1 MENLE
6 NNVVNNEVDK
16 IASDVHDKLIKG
28 TEVEAKEVKTFTQD
42 ELNKIVAE
50 RIAKEKKKLEAERL
64 KQQEMQEKLIEEESE
79 KLAKMTEAEKIK
91 AKAERERKKFEEK
104 VARYETEKKAFEQ
117 EKIKNETMK
126 LLSEKGLPIELCQFI
141 KSDTADEIMGNV
153 EVFEKCW
160 SEAIEKSVNARLRT
174 SGELKTSTTTKAT
187 YTVDQLRNMSA
198 EEINKNWDKIK
209 NNFR

>member
-6 NNVVNNEVDK
+6 NNVVNNEVQEN
-16 IASDVHDKLIKG
+16 I
-28 TEVEAKEVKTFTQD
+28 EVSTQEDAKEVKTFTQE

-50 RIAKEKKKLEAERL
+50 RIAKERKKLEAERL

-91 AKAERERKKFEEK
+91 AKAERERKRFEDK
-104 VARYETEKKAFEQ
+104 VAKYEAEMKAFEQ
-117 EKIKNETMK
+117 EKIKNQTMK
-126 LLSEKGLPIELCQFI
+126 LLNEKGLPVELCQFI
-141 KSDTADEIMGNV
+141 QSNTADEIMENV

-174 SGELKTSTTTKAT
+174 SGELKTSTTAKAK
-187 YTVDQLRNMSA
+187 YSLDSIRNMTTD
-198 EEINKNWDKIK
+198 EINRNWDEIK
-209 NNFR
+209 RCMK

>member
-16 IASDVHDKLIKG
+16 IALDVHDKLIKG
-28 TEVEAKEVKTFTQD
+28 TDVEAKDVKTFTQD
-42 ELNKIVAE
+42 EVNKIVAE
-50 RIAKEKKKLEAERL
+50 RLAKEKKKLEAERL

-79 KLAKMTEAEKIK
+79 KLAKMTEAEKVK
-91 AKAERERKKFEEK
+91 AKAEKERRKFEEK
-104 VARYETEKKAFEQ
+104 VARYEAEMKAFEQ
-117 EKIKNETMK
+117 EKIKNQTMK
-126 LLSEKGLPIELCQFI
+126 LLGEKGLPVELCQFI
-141 KSDTADEIMGNV
+141 QSNAADEIMENV

>member
-6 NNVVNNEVDK
+6 NNVVNNE
-16 IASDVHDKLIKG
+16 IQEN

-50 RIAKEKKKLEAERL
+50 RIAKERKKLDAERQ
-64 KQQEMQEKLIEEESE
+64 KQQEIQEKLIEEESE

-91 AKAERERKKFEEK
+91 AKAERERKRFEDK
-104 VARYETEKKAFEQ
+104 VAKYEAEMKAFEQ
-117 EKIKNETMK
+117 EKIKNQTMK
-126 LLSEKGLPIELCQFI
+126 LLNEKGLPVELCQFI
-141 KSDTADEIMGNV
+141 QSNTADEIMENV

-160 SEAIEKSVNARLRT
+160 SELRT
-174 SGELKTSTTTKAT
+174 SSELKTSTTAKAT

>member
-16 IASDVHDKLIKG
+16 IALDVHDKLIKG
-28 TEVEAKEVKTFTQD
+28 TDVEAKDVKTFTQD
-42 ELNKIVAE
+42 EVNKIVAE
-50 RIAKEKKKLEAERL
+50 RLAKEKKKLEAERL

-79 KLAKMTEAEKIK
+79 KLAKMTEAEKVK
-91 AKAERERKKFEEK
+91 AKAEKERRKFEEK
-104 VARYETEKKAFEQ
+104 VARYEAEMKAFEQ
-117 EKIKNETMK
+117 EKIKNQTMK
-126 LLSEKGLPIELCQFI
+126 LLGEKGLPVELCQFI
-141 KSDTADEIMGNV
+141 QSNAADEIMENV

-174 SGELKTSTTTKAT
+174 SGELKTSTTAKAT
-187 YTVDQLRNMSA
+187 YTVDQLKNMSA

>member
-28 TEVEAKEVKTFTQD
+28 TDVEAKEVKTFTQD

-174 SGELKTSTTTKAT
+174 SGELKTSTTAKAT

>member
-28 TEVEAKEVKTFTQD
+28 TDVEAKDVKTFTQD

-50 RIAKEKKKLEAERL
+50 RIAKERKKLEAERL
-64 KQQEMQEKLIEEESE
+64 KQQEIQEKLIEEESE

-174 SGELKTSTTTKAT
+174 SGELKTSTTTKT
-187 YTVDQLRNMSA
+187 SYTVDQLRNMSA

>member
-6 NNVVNNEVDK
+6 NNVVNNEVQEN
-16 IASDVHDKLIKG
+16 I
-28 TEVEAKEVKTFTQD
+28 EVSTQEDAKEVKTFTQE

-50 RIAKEKKKLEAERL
+50 RIAKERKKLDAERL

-79 KLAKMTEAEKIK
+79 KLAKMTEAEKVK
-91 AKAERERKKFEEK
+91 AKAEKERRKFEEK
-104 VARYETEKKAFEQ
+104 VARYEAEMKAFEQ
-117 EKIKNETMK
+117 EKIKNQTMK
-126 LLSEKGLPIELCQFI
+126 LLGEKGLPVELCQFI
-141 KSDTADEIMGNV
+141 QSNAADEIMENV

-174 SGELKTSTTTKAT
+174 SGELKTSTTAKAT
-187 YTVDQLRNMSA
+187 YTVDQLKNMSA

>member
-6 NNVVNNEVDK
+6 NSVVNNEVDK

-28 TEVEAKEVKTFTQD
+28 TDVDAKEVKTFTQE

-50 RIAKEKKKLEAERL
+50 RIAKERKKLDAERL
-64 KQQEMQEKLIEEESE
+64 KQQEIQEKLIEEESE

-91 AKAERERKKFEEK
+91 AKAERERKRFEDK
-104 VARYETEKKAFEQ
+104 VAKYEAEMKAFEQ
-117 EKIKNETMK
+117 EKIKNQTMK
-126 LLSEKGLPIELCQFI
+126 LLNEKGLPVELCQFI
-141 KSDTADEIMGNV
+141 QSNTADEIMENV

-174 SGELKTSTTTKAT
+174 SGELKTSTTTKAK
-187 YTVDQLRNMSA
+187 YSLDSIRNMTA
-198 EEINKNWDKIK
+198 DEINRNWDEIK
-209 NNFR
+209 RCMK

>member
-6 NNVVNNEVDK
+6 NNVVNNEVQEN
-16 IASDVHDKLIKG
+16 I
-28 TEVEAKEVKTFTQD
+28 EVSTQEDAKEVKTFTQE

-79 KLAKMTEAEKIK
+79 KLAKMTEAEKVK
-91 AKAERERKKFEEK
+91 AKAERERRKFEEK
-104 VARYETEKKAFEQ
+104 VARYEAEMKAFEQ
-117 EKIKNETMK
+117 EKIKNQTMK
-126 LLSEKGLPIELCQFI
+126 LLGEKGLPVELCQFI
-141 KSDTADEIMGNV
+141 QSNTADEIMENV

>member
-28 TEVEAKEVKTFTQD
+28 TDVEAKEVKTFTQD

-50 RIAKEKKKLEAERL
+50 RIAKERKKLDAERQ

>member
-6 NNVVNNEVDK
+6 NNVVNNEVQEN
-16 IASDVHDKLIKG
+16 I
-28 TEVEAKEVKTFTQD
+28 EVSTQEDAKEVKTFTQD

-50 RIAKEKKKLEAERL
+50 RIAKERKKLDAERL

-79 KLAKMTEAEKIK
+79 KLAKMTEAEKVK
-91 AKAERERKKFEEK
+91 AKAERERRKFEEK
-104 VARYETEKKAFEQ
+104 VARYEAEMKAFEQ
-117 EKIKNETMK
+117 EKIKNQTMK
-126 LLSEKGLPIELCQFI
+126 LLGEKGLPVELCQFI
-141 KSDTADEIMGNV
+141 QSNTADEIMENV

-174 SGELKTSTTTKAT
+174 SSELKTSTTAKAT

>member
-6 NNVVNNEVDK
+6 NNVVNNEVQENTD
-16 IASDVHDKLIKG
+16 
-28 TEVEAKEVKTFTQD
+28 VEAKEVKTFTQD

-79 KLAKMTEAEKIK
+79 KLAKMTEAEKVK
-91 AKAERERKKFEEK
+91 AKAERERRKFEEK
-104 VARYETEKKAFEQ
+104 VARYEAEMKAFER
-117 EKIKNETMK
+117 ERIKNQTMK
-126 LLSEKGLPIELCQFI
+126 LLGEKNLPIELCQFI
-141 KSDTADEIMGNV
+141 NSNTADEIMENV

-160 SEAIEKSVNARLRT
+160 SEALEKSVNARLRT
-174 SGELKTSTTTKAT
+174 SGELKTSTTTKSF
-187 YTVDQLRNMSA
+187 YTVDQLKNMSVD
-198 EEINKNWDKIK
+198 EINKNWDKIK

>member
-6 NNVVNNEVDK
+6 NNVVNNEVQEN
-16 IASDVHDKLIKG
+16 I
-28 TEVEAKEVKTFTQD
+28 EVSTQEDAKEVKTFTQD

-91 AKAERERKKFEEK
+91 AKAERERKRFEDK
-104 VARYETEKKAFEQ
+104 VAKYEAEMKAFEQ
-117 EKIKNETMK
+117 EKIKNQTMK
-126 LLSEKGLPIELCQFI
+126 LLNEKGLPVELCQFI
-141 KSDTADEIMGNV
+141 QSNTADEIMENV

-174 SGELKTSTTTKAT
+174 SSELKTSTTAKAT

>member
-6 NNVVNNEVDK
+6 NNVVNNEVQEN
-16 IASDVHDKLIKG
+16 

-91 AKAERERKKFEEK
+91 AKAERERKRFEDKVAKFEAEM
-104 VARYETEKKAFEQ
+104 KAFEQ
-117 EKIKNETMK
+117 EKIKMK
-126 LLSEKGLPIELCQFI
+126 LLSEKGLPVELCQFI
-141 KSDTADEIMGNV
+141 QSNTADEIMENV

-174 SGELKTSTTTKAT
+174 SSELKTSTTAKAT

>member
-6 NNVVNNEVDK
+6 NNVVNNE
-16 IASDVHDKLIKG
+16 IQEN

-42 ELNKIVAE
+42 ELNK
-50 RIAKEKKKLEAERL
+50 IAKEKKKLEAERL

-91 AKAERERKKFEEK
+91 AKAERERKRFEDKVAKFEAEM
-104 VARYETEKKAFEQ
+104 KAFEQ
-117 EKIKNETMK
+117 EKIKNQTMK
-126 LLSEKGLPIELCQFI
+126 LLSEKGLPVELCQFI
-141 KSDTADEIMGNV
+141 QSNTADEIMENV

-174 SGELKTSTTTKAT
+174 SGELKTSTTAKAT

>member
-6 NNVVNNEVDK
+6 NNVVNNEVQENT
-16 IASDVHDKLIKG
+16 G
-28 TEVEAKEVKTFTQD
+28 VEAKEVKTFTQD

-79 KLAKMTEAEKIK
+79 KLAKMTEAEKVK
-91 AKAERERKKFEEK
+91 AKAERERRKFEEK
-104 VARYETEKKAFEQ
+104 VARYEAEMKAFER
-117 EKIKNETMK
+117 ERIKNQTMK
-126 LLSEKGLPIELCQFI
+126 LLGEKNLPIELCQFI
-141 KSDTADEIMGNV
+141 NSNTADEIMENV

-160 SEAIEKSVNARLRT
+160 SEALEKSVNARLRT
-174 SGELKTSTTTKAT
+174 SGELKTSTTTKSF
-187 YTVDQLRNMSA
+187 YTVDQLKNMSVD
-198 EEINKNWDKIK
+198 EINKNWDKIK

>member
-28 TEVEAKEVKTFTQD
+28 TDVEAKDVKTFTQD

-174 SGELKTSTTTKAT
+174 SSELKTSTTTKAT

>member
-6 NNVVNNEVDK
+6 NNVVNNE
-16 IASDVHDKLIKG
+16 IQEN

-91 AKAERERKKFEEK
+91 AKAERERKRF
-104 VARYETEKKAFEQ
+104 
-117 EKIKNETMK
+117 
-126 LLSEKGLPIELCQFI
+126 
-141 KSDTADEIMGNV
+141 
-153 EVFEKCW
+153 
-160 SEAIEKSVNARLRT
+160 
-174 SGELKTSTTTKAT
+174 
-187 YTVDQLRNMSA
+187 
-198 EEINKNWDKIK
+198 
-209 NNFR
+209 